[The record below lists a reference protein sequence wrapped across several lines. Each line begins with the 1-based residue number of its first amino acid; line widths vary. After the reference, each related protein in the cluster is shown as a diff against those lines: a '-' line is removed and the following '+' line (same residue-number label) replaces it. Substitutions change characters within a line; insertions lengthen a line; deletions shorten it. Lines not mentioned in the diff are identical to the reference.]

1 MTVAVNQSASL
12 PFGIKLDDDGKVE
25 RVNDVA
31 RFNSFCKG
39 DRIHSVNGIDV
50 ENEEQMH
57 DVLRMV
63 PQTAETVVF
72 SVERGE

>member
-12 PFGIKLDDDGKVE
+12 PFGIMLDKDGKVE

-31 RFNSFCKG
+31 RFNLFCKG
-39 DRIHSVNGIDV
+39 DRVCSVNGIDV
-50 ENEEQMH
+50 ENDEQMR

-63 PQTAETVVF
+63 PQSAETVVF